1 MFENAYPKAE
11 SFAYALDQWKATIP
25 LFKSSGG
32 YFHQTD
38 AQWSSLLPALQQQKL
53 VKKPLPPK
61 SYYTNAYI
69 GG

>member
-1 MFENAYPKAE
+1 MFEKAYPKAE
-11 SFAYALDQWKATIP
+11 SFAYALDQWKSTIP

-32 YFHQTD
+32 YFHQSD
-38 AQWSSLLPALQQQKL
+38 GQWSALLPALKQEKL

-69 GG
+69 G